1 MSMLSMRANAC
12 QRATP
17 THRGTSERCD
27 GRPNGGVLIWSAAA
41 ARCGGL
47 GRQRGPIGLDWVE
60 AVHRM
65 SSREGPPVNKG
76 EMRPV
81 VDIKCVQ

>member
-1 MSMLSMRANAC
+1 M
-12 QRATP
+12 
-17 THRGTSERCD
+17 
-27 GRPNGGVLIWSAAA
+27 
-41 ARCGGL
+41 
-47 GRQRGPIGLDWVE
+47 E

-76 EMRPV
+76 EMRPAAV